1 MSIEEPTKQSQ
12 FQKLTQYRMGFYATW
27 IMNIGL
33 KTGLFRA
40 IADAGTQGIQDD
52 DLAQRLSFAHHYVQV
67 WCRAAYAFE
76 LLDWDEGSGYKL
88 APHMAVLLLDHT
100 DPQYVGGNVQFNAA
114 LYEDFLAFPTHL
126 RTGEIWPMS
135 AHDPWLLETIKN
147 ATKPDL
153 PIITETVLP
162 QAPDVLARLA
172 QGGTILDIGT
182 GAGFALVHYATRFPR
197 ARVIGLEI
205 DQPSIELAKT
215 EVAEAGLS
223 HRIEIRDG
231 DANYLKD
238 ESVYD
243 LVTMNVTL
251 HETGGPA
258 AYRRVLSRVYH
269 ALKPGGTLLVSEL
282 PYPDE
287 LTEYREE
294 LVYKVLSGLQFHE
307 ALVGCGMITKGELRG
322 LLKGADFANVRVAS
336 QPNPARI
343 MILAERPNG

>member
-1 MSIEEPTKQSQ
+1 
-12 FQKLTQYRMGFYATW
+12 
-27 IMNIGL
+27 
-33 KTGLFRA
+33 
-40 IADAGTQGIQDD
+40 
-52 DLAQRLSFAHHYVQV
+52 
-67 WCRAAYAFE
+67 
-76 LLDWDEGSGYKL
+76 
-88 APHMAVLLLDHT
+88 
-100 DPQYVGGNVQFNAA
+100 
-114 LYEDFLAFPTHL
+114 
-126 RTGEIWPMS
+126 
-135 AHDPWLLETIKN
+135 
-147 ATKPDL
+147 
-153 PIITETVLP
+153 
-162 QAPDVLARLA
+162 VLARLA

-205 DQPSIELAKT
+205 DPPSIELAKT
-215 EVAEAGLS
+215 AVAEAGLS

-231 DANYLKD
+231 DANFLKD

-294 LVYKVLSGLQFHE
+294 WVYKVLSGLQFHE